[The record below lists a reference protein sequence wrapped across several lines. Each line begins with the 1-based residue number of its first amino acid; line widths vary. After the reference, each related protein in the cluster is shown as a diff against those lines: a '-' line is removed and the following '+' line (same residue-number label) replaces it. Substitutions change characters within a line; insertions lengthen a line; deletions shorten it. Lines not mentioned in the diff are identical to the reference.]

1 MPAEVRL
8 WSVVGDS
15 LSELPRTRLDLE
27 ERLEAWLE
35 RDISILSHDL
45 LVVGRQVETAYGGI
59 IDLLCIDRSGDTVI
73 VELKRDKTPREITA
87 QALDYGSWVN
97 ELSHET
103 LSALADRYLASKGTD
118 LQQSF
123 RARFGSDLPEILNEG
138 HAILI
143 LSSSIDPS
151 SERIIKYLSTVHG
164 VNINAVT
171 FSYFRAEQSELI
183 ARVFLLEPVEVEER
197 SRRSSESKRQPNLT
211 PDELVDA
218 SIRAGVDHLYRALE
232 RKLSEILY
240 RRTTRSSL
248 AFYGRFGGGYKA
260 VFSLLP
266 LDSSESSGLRF
277 ILYLYRLA
285 EFLGVSTDQIEASL
299 PQSHEPWK
307 YYSSADQDASGFAGY
322 FREQQDV
329 ERFLELFQNGSQGGS
344 PANPGLNRTDTALS
358 RGPAG

>member
-15 LSELPRTRLDLE
+15 LSELPRTRLNLE

-59 IDLLCIDRSGDTVI
+59 IDLLCVDRKGDTVI

-87 QALDYGSWVN
+87 QALDYGAWVN
-97 ELSHET
+97 ELSHEA
-103 LSALADRYLASKGTD
+103 LSALANRYLSSKGTD

-123 RARFGSDLPEILNEG
+123 RARFGSDLPEVLNEG
-138 HAILI
+138 HSILI
-143 LSSSIDPS
+143 LSALIDPN
-151 SERIIKYLSTVHG
+151 SERIIKYLSNVHG

-171 FSYFRAEQSELI
+171 FSYFRAEQSEFI
-183 ARVFLLEPVEVEER
+183 ARVFLLEPAEVEQR
-197 SRRSSESKRQPNLT
+197 SRRSGESKRQPNLT
-211 PDELVDA
+211 PDELADA
-218 SIRAGVDHLYRALE
+218 SLRAGVDHLYRPLE
-232 RKLSEILY
+232 RKLSEVLY

-277 ILYLYRLA
+277 ILYLHRLA
-285 EFLGVSTDQIEASL
+285 EFLGVSIEQIQASL

-307 YYSSADQDASGFAGY
+307 YYSSADQDASGFTGY

-329 ERFLELFQNGSQGGS
+329 ERFLRLFRDASQGSS
-344 PANPGLNRTDTALS
+344 PDTVLP

>member
-8 WSVVGDS
+8 WNVVGDS
-15 LSELPRTRLDLE
+15 LSELQRTRLDLE
-27 ERLEAWLE
+27 ERLEVWLE

-45 LVVGRQVETAYGGI
+45 LVVGRQVETAYGGF
-59 IDLLCIDRSGDTVI
+59 IDLLCIDRNGDTVI

-103 LSALADRYLASKGTD
+103 VSVLADRYLSSKGTD

-123 RARFGSDLPEILNEG
+123 LARFGSNLPEVLNER
-138 HAILI
+138 HSILI
-143 LSSSIDPS
+143 LSASIDPS
-151 SERIIKYLSTVHG
+151 SERIIKYLSSVHR

-171 FSYFRAEQSELI
+171 FSYFRTEQSELL
-183 ARVFLLEPVEVEER
+183 ARVFLLEPVEVEQR
-197 SRRSSESKRQPNLT
+197 SLRSGESKRQPNLT

-232 RKLSEILY
+232 RKLSEVLY

-277 ILYLYRLA
+277 ILYLHRLA
-285 EFLGVSTDQIEASL
+285 EFLGVSADKVQASV

-307 YYSSADQDASGFAGY
+307 YYPSADQDASGLAGY

-329 ERFLELFQNGSQGGS
+329 ERFLELFQSSSQGGS
-344 PANPGLNRTDTALS
+344 TANPSLNRTDTALP
-358 RGPAG
+358 RGSAG